1 MPTIIERSRNAFKA
15 FMNRDPPS
23 ANTYIYGGSATR
35 PDRFR
40 FTKGNAKS
48 IMAPYYNKI
57 AMDCASVVLE
67 HVRVDENG
75 TYVETINSHLN
86 NCLTVNANK
95 DQTYRAFIQDAIMS
109 MFDEG
114 VVALAPIDFYEYK
127 RRNAVGREEV
137 VRTDVGSFR
146 TAKITRWYP
155 DEVEL
160 DVYNDRTGK
169 RDTLIMPKE
178 RVPIL
183 ENPLYSVMNEPN
195 STVQRLIRT
204 LNLSDTIDSQNTSG
218 KLDMIIQLPYSV
230 KTPARKAIAEQR
242 QQEIRDQL
250 TGSQHGI
257 AYIDGTEKVI
267 QLNRAIE
274 NNLYDRVE
282 YLMNLAFDQLGFT
295 NEIMNGTASA
305 EAMQNYYT
313 RTVEPVISVLVD
325 NLKWKSL
332 TEHQR
337 QNGETI
343 QLFRDPFKIMPA
355 SAIADAAD
363 KFTRNEIMAPNEWR
377 PKIGMKP
384 VKDPE
389 ANELRNRNISQSN
402 DASNASVNTDETD
415 ESV

>member
-23 ANTYIYGGSATR
+23 SNTYVYGGTASR
-35 PDRFR
+35 PDRFQ
-40 FTKGNAKS
+40 FTRGNAKS

-57 AMDCASVVLE
+57 AIDCASVVLE
-67 HVRVDENG
+67 HVRVDEDGN
-75 TYVETINSHLN
+75 YVETINSHLN

-95 DQTYRAFIQDAIMS
+95 DQTARAFIQDAVMS

-114 VVALAPIDFYEYK
+114 VVALAPIDFFEYK

-155 DEVEL
+155 NEIEL
-160 DVYNDRTGK
+160 DVYNDQTGK
-169 RDTLIMPKE
+169 REKLIMPKE

-282 YLMNLAFDQLGFT
+282 YLMNLTFDQLGFT
-295 NEIMNGTASA
+295 NEIMNGTAN
-305 EAMQNYYT
+305 ETTMQNYYT
-313 RTVEPVISVLVD
+313 RTIEPIVAVLID

-332 TEHQR
+332 TEWQR
-337 QNGETI
+337 ANGETI
-343 QLFRDPFKIMPA
+343 QMFRDPFKIMPVG
-355 SAIADAAD
+355 AIADAAD
-363 KFTRNEIMAPNEWR
+363 KLTRNEIMAPNEWR
-377 PKIGMKP
+377 PKVGMKP
-384 VKDPE
+384 VKDAQ
-389 ANELRNRNISQSN
+389 ANELRNRNISQSKEV
-402 DASNASVNTDETD
+402 SNASVTDEKAD
-415 ESV
+415 ES

>member
-23 ANTYIYGGSATR
+23 SNTYIYGGTANR
-35 PDRFR
+35 PDRFQ
-40 FTKGNAKS
+40 FTRGNAKS

-57 AMDCASVVLE
+57 AMDCASVALE
-67 HVRVDENG
+67 HVRVDEDGN
-75 TYVETINSHLN
+75 YVETINSHLN
-86 NCLTVNANK
+86 NCLTVTANK
-95 DQTYRAFIQDAIMS
+95 DQTARAFIQDAVMS

-114 VVALAPIDFYEYK
+114 VVALAPIDFFEYK

-155 DEVEL
+155 NEIEL
-160 DVYNDRTGK
+160 DVYNDQTGK
-169 RDTLIMPKE
+169 REKLIMPKE

-204 LNLSDTIDSQNTSG
+204 LNLSDTIDNQNTSG

-267 QLNRAIE
+267 QLNRAVE
-274 NNLYDRVE
+274 NTLYDRVE
-282 YLMNLAFDQLGFT
+282 YLMNLTFDQLGFT
-295 NEIMNGTASA
+295 NEIMNGTAN
-305 EAMQNYYT
+305 ETTMQNYYT
-313 RTVEPVISVLVD
+313 RTIEPIVAVLID

-332 TEHQR
+332 TEWQR
-337 QNGETI
+337 ANGETI
-343 QLFRDPFKIMPA
+343 QMFRDPFKIMPVG
-355 SAIADAAD
+355 AIADAAD

-377 PKIGMKP
+377 PKVGMKP
-384 VKDPE
+384 VKDAQ
-389 ANELRNRNISQSN
+389 ANELRNRNISQAKN
-402 DASNASVNTDETD
+402 ASNATVTDDTAD
-415 ESV
+415 EH